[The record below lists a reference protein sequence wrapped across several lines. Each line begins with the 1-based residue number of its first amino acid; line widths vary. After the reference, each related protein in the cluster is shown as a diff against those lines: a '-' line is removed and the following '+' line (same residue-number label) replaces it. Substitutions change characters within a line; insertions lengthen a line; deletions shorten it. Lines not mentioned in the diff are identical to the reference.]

1 MRSFLEVINMAN
13 LFDMFKRMQKLI
25 VPDYSDYTELA
36 RGEQFDCSSDG
47 F

>member
-13 LFDMFKRMQKLI
+13 AFDMFKRMHKLI
-25 VPDYSDYTELA
+25 APYYSDYTELA
-36 RGEQFDCSSDG
+36 RGEQFECLFDG